1 MKRPKPSR
9 PALENGTQEG
19 GTAATVRVATKPERE
34 WFDILANLG
43 LVRSALLALLPD
55 HFPHL
60 SLPDIK
66 ERLHSR
72 PRRRPSPFPKK
83 NERNT
88 KAPAAGGVLAFWRMP
103 LLPQSD
109 RSPSLFLTL
118 NPVTYVIVS
127 SLGGTL
133 PSVCTRPRTCL
144 CRFENRCPD
153 GTGAQL
159 RHS

>member
-9 PALENGTQEG
+9 PTVENETPEG
-19 GTAATVRVATKPERE
+19 GTTATVRVATEAEQE

-72 PRRRPSPFPKK
+72 PRRRPSPSPKK
-83 NERNT
+83 
-88 KAPAAGGVLAFWRMP
+88 M
-103 LLPQSD
+103 
-109 RSPSLFLTL
+109 
-118 NPVTYVIVS
+118 S
-127 SLGGTL
+127 ST
-133 PSVCTRPRTCL
+133 PTPRP
-144 CRFENRCPD
+144 P
-153 GTGAQL
+153 G
-159 RHS
+159 